1 MGNLFTNKQTEAV
14 PQRQL
19 LESKYASARHN
30 ILLIVAF
37 TVVNIILLVA
47 QSNTYF
53 LFSAYL
59 PYLIV
64 DFGMVLCG
72 MYPAEY
78 YGEDLSGIEFLDKNF
93 LTVMLVIA
101 AVVLILYLL
110 SWIFSKKSRVGWM
123 ILALVFFGID
133 TIAMLAL
140 NGIALDMIVDIVFHV
155 WVVVSLIGGVSAH
168 YKLKKLPIEQ
178 EEQSVEVLAEAQTEA
193 APRQPEQ
200 EAEDNA

>member
-168 YKLKKLPIEQ
+168 YKLKKLPEEQ

-193 APRQPEQ
+193 APQQPEQ
-200 EAEDNA
+200 EIEDNA

>member
-168 YKLKKLPIEQ
+168 YKLKKLPEEQ

-193 APRQPEQ
+193 APQQPEQ
-200 EAEDNA
+200 ETEDNA

>member
-168 YKLKKLPIEQ
+168 YKLKKLPEEQ
-178 EEQSVEVLAEAQTEA
+178 EEQSVEVLAEVQTEA
-193 APRQPEQ
+193 APQQPEQ
-200 EAEDNA
+200 ETEDNA